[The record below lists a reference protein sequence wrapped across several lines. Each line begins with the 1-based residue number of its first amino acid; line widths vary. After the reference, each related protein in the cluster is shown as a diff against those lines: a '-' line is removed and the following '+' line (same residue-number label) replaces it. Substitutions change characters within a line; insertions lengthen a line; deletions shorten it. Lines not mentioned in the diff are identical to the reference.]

1 MQNENED
8 LRNAYVEFTTA
19 MSAIYRA
26 QTGKGIAEQFFEE
39 RGVPTYTMDRET
51 GIMKN
56 NQTGDIMKPK
66 KVSHIQVV
74 K

>member
-1 MQNENED
+1 M
-8 LRNAYVEFTTA
+8 YK
-19 MSAIYRA
+19 A
-26 QTGKGIAEQFFEE
+26 QTGIGLMEKLKED

-56 NQTGDIMKPK
+56 NQTGDIMKPQN
-66 KVSHIQVV
+66 VSHIQIV